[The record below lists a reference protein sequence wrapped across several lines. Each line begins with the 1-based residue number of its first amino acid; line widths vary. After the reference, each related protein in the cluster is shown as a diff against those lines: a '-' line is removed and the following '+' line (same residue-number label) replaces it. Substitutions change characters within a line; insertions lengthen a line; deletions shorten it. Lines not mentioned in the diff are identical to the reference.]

1 MGYLFFA
8 NMSYTYRILIPLI
21 WYHLISNTFSLIY
34 KVNWT
39 DSRPKKKKKTLLT
52 MRRRFAARAYHF
64 VNLKYLGASTHV
76 NFSVSL
82 ITLQHKITSM
92 FHLYIIFHHFVIVF
106 FFFLL
111 NFTIFIFIRVGFYL
125 FLTLLVF
132 LA

>member
-1 MGYLFFA
+1 
-8 NMSYTYRILIPLI
+8 
-21 WYHLISNTFSLIY
+21 
-34 KVNWT
+34 
-39 DSRPKKKKKTLLT
+39 

-106 FFFLL
+106 FFFYLILQFSFLYVLASIYFLL
-111 NFTIFIFIRVGFYL
+111 F
-125 FLTLLVF
+125 
-132 LA
+132 

>member
-1 MGYLFFA
+1 
-8 NMSYTYRILIPLI
+8 
-21 WYHLISNTFSLIY
+21 
-34 KVNWT
+34 
-39 DSRPKKKKKTLLT
+39 

-92 FHLYIIFHHFVIVF
+92 FHLYIIFHNFVIFF